1 MKEGFRKIIFVA
13 FIVCIIVLN
22 VNIANAKTNK
32 VNINKTFTGFLKFC
46 MKDKCYDEN
55 EDGYLSAKEI
65 RKIRYIGYTNRDGK
79 INLKG
84 ISKLKYIETLV
95 FDTKSLINVDEIKKL
110 SRLKKLKLNVDKFEK
125 NRVLDLRKNHRI
137 QEICIAGGRRKKQIK
152 IGKNHIKKLDLKNV
166 NGGMEAVSKC
176 PKIEK
181 LRIEGDQ
188 TSKSLVIKNNRY
200 IKTISLYSKM
210 DALEKITVQSCK
222 NLKELGIYTKS
233 GAKLNNLK
241 SIELLNNKKMKYIDV
256 GSNCPNVS
264 KLTVQNLPE
273 LRGLYVEKNNFIENL
288 RLENVPKLKTII
300 WENGKL
306 RNLEIIGKNSL
317 STMEISNN
325 NFEKFEYPELKN
337 LSELNIK
344 NNKLHGAFN
353 VDNYP
358 KVYEF
363 NLNNNN
369 LTMIYGMEEKKNL
382 RGFYCNENKNLKLV
396 YLPNYYFWYFDC
408 TVPYVK
414 IYVCCEEEWVD
425 DTAERHIAWWL
436 KDYTE

>member
-1 MKEGFRKIIFVA
+1 MIKIRRVSSILILISAILLVCVSNETYAKENKGIKID
-13 FIVCIIVLN
+13 
-22 VNIANAKTNK
+22 
-32 VNINKTFTGFLKFC
+32 KTFGDCAYWLKS
-46 MKDKCYDEN
+46 KQYDKN
-55 EDGYLSAKEI
+55 KDGYLSSREIKKI
-65 RKIRYIGYTNRDGK
+65 RKLCCHGNWGNV

-84 ISKLKYIETLV
+84 ISKLKSLEKLDLYAKQLTSMNEIGKLRKLETLKIEV
-95 FDTKSLINVDEIKKL
+95 HKKN
-110 SRLKKLKLNVDKFEK
+110 KTN
-125 NRVLDLRKNHRI
+125 
-137 QEICIAGGRRKKQIK
+137 IK
-152 IGKNHIKKLDLKNV
+152 ISSKNNIKNLNLKNV

-241 SIELLNNKKMKYIDV
+241 RIELLNNKKMKYIDV
-256 GSNCPNVS
+256 GSHCPNVS
-264 KLTVQNLPE
+264 KLTVQNLSE